1 MTIVLEAKSNNC
13 AVEISRF
20 LLKND
25 TDQTGQEIC
34 PTQWCPNF
42 DQIYGRHGVD
52 PSFSCLVRAE
62 LIFPYRACQLDLE
75 SGQLAIWQYG
85 FVVQCCGWMVLD
97 MHMTIFGRDHPN
109 SSSEGGGGN
118 SGGGGRGN
126 YHICGEGWGALPS
139 KLWYRFMLLCQY
151 STIRMRTNV
160 FQIGALW
167 DLA

>member
-1 MTIVLEAKSNNC
+1 MCRLDLQVFTES
-13 AVEISRF
+13 
-20 LLKND
+20 D

-34 PTQWCPNF
+34 PTQWWPNF

-62 LIFPYRACQLDLE
+62 LIFPYRVCQLDLE

-118 SGGGGRGN
+118 SGGGGRGGSVEITI
-126 YHICGEGWGALPS
+126 YVGRVGGRYLLSCGTVSCYCASTAQLECAQMCS
-139 KLWYRFMLLCQY
+139 K
-151 STIRMRTNV
+151 
-160 FQIGALW
+160 
-167 DLA
+167 